1 MDMEKRSDILKR
13 ILSFSK
19 PHLWYLAA
27 GLVSAVLSVSL
38 TLYTPILIGQGIDQV
53 LAPGKVYFEQLAP
66 ILWKLV
72 GVAAAAALFQW
83 LIDRKSTRLNSSH
96 M

>member
-38 TLYTPILIGQGIDQV
+38 TLYT
-53 LAPGKVYFEQLAP
+53 
-66 ILWKLV
+66 
-72 GVAAAAALFQW
+72 
-83 LIDRKSTRLNSSH
+83 DRKSVV
-96 M
+96 